1 MSDTAPEATEEPP
14 DATDRELSLRL
25 DGVTKVFEEGDD
37 EVVAVD
43 HVSMDIRAGEF
54 VVLVGPSGC
63 GKTTTLRMVAG
74 LEQPTE
80 GRVEIHGEDVSGRDP
95 RERNVAMV
103 FQNYAL
109 YPHKTVRE
117 NLAFPLAIRKYPKEE
132 REQKVRE
139 TAQLLG
145 IGELLD
151 RQPRD
156 LSGGQQQRVA
166 LGRAIIRDPELF
178 LFDEPLSNLDA
189 KLRIQMR
196 TELNKLHGRVGK
208 TSVYVTHDQEEAM
221 TLGDRIAVMNDGRLQ
236 QIAPPQRVYE
246 HPANRFV
253 AGFIGEP
260 PMNFFDVEL
269 SRRGGERTTGERT
282 AEERTTG
289 DEKAADYW
297 LLSEAFELAVP
308 DEMAAKLATW
318 DGDHERLTFGV
329 RPEDLRDAAL
339 LDAEEFADGTTFRA
353 YVKVVEPMGSNV
365 DLTLA
370 PPGATDDEA
379 SEFTARVSNDTD
391 ASEGDTITVAVDVSS
406 GHVFDDDTGENLTV

>member
-1 MSDTAPEATEEPP
+1 
-14 DATDRELSLRL
+14 
-25 DGVTKVFEEGDD
+25 
-37 EVVAVD
+37 
-43 HVSMDIRAGEF
+43 
-54 VVLVGPSGC
+54 
-63 GKTTTLRMVAG
+63 MVAG

>member
-1 MSDTAPEATEEPP
+1 MSDTAPETASEEY
-14 DATDRELSLRL
+14 TNVEDREVSLRL
-25 DGVTKVFEEGDD
+25 DGVTKRFEEEGG

-43 HVSMDIRAGEF
+43 HVSMDIYDGEF
-54 VVLVGPSGC
+54 VVFVGPSGC

-74 LEQPTE
+74 LEDPSE
-80 GRVEIHGEDVSGRDP
+80 GRVEINGENVAGRDP

-117 NLAFPLAIRKYPKEE
+117 NLAFPLTIRKYPKDE
-132 REQKVRE
+132 RQRKVEE
-139 TAQLLG
+139 TAEMLG

-196 TELNKLHGRVGK
+196 TELNKLHRRVGK

-221 TLGDRIAVMNDGRLQ
+221 TLGDRVAVMNDGRLQ
-236 QIAPPQRVYE
+236 QIAPPQEVYE

-260 PMNFFDVEL
+260 PMNFFAVEL
-269 SRRGGERTTGERT
+269 SEQDDERD
-282 AEERTTG
+282 G
-289 DEKAADYW
+289 DLW
-297 LLSEAFELAVP
+297 LLSEAFELALP
-308 DEMAAKLATW
+308 DEMAAALSSW
-318 DGDHERLTFGV
+318 DGDRERLVFGI
-329 RPEDLRDAAL
+329 RPEDLQDAAL
-339 LDAEEFADGTTFRA
+339 LDSDEIDSRRSFRA

-370 PPGATDDEA
+370 PPGATDDES
-379 SEFTARVSNDTD
+379 SEFTARVSNDTT
-391 ASEGDTITVAVDVSS
+391 ASEGDTITVGVEVGA
-406 GHVFDDDTGENLTV
+406 GHVFDAETGDNLTRDRDQ